1 MLDQCLL
8 TVKDDARIQSYRGLA
23 DSARKALAQHPR
35 GASREDA
42 AENDLMLA
50 VKLWKK
56 RQELCSSLPATDE
69 PVARVLAR
77 LARE

>member
-8 TVKDDARIQSYRGLA
+8 TATDDARAQSYRELA

-35 GASREDA
+35 GATREDA
-42 AENDLMLA
+42 AENNLTLA
-50 VKLWKK
+50 VQLWKA
-56 RQELCSSLPATDE
+56 RQELCSSKPAVDE
-69 PVARVLAR
+69 AVARVLAR